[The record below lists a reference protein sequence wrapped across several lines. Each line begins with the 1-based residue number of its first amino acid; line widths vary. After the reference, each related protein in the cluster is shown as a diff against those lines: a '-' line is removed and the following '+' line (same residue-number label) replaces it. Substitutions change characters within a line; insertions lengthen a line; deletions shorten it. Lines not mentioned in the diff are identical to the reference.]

1 MLFCVHKG
9 RVRCLYSRCVKCP
22 SFCRIIHACIF
33 SGFCLKVNVKIMSH
47 EMHYNILTYFVPKRK
62 GTKSSL
68 FRNNWFKDILRLSWQ
83 QNKITYK
90 HRLVIYLPS
99 SFAHTH
105 THYRPIIYPFCSRCK
120 NMFCEVRLLNY
131 PQEYVLNIKTK
142 TFIMLCGQSGFYYP
156 DAVAGFESINLLSLN
171 TNFPVWHSRHGL
183 FFEWF
188 MVCHSLSSASRMKM
202 SCLPVCL
209 PSR

>member
-1 MLFCVHKG
+1 MLKLWAMKCITISLPTLSLNEKG
-9 RVRCLYSRCVKCP
+9 RKAACFETIASR
-22 SFCRIIHACIF
+22 IF
-33 SGFCLKVNVKIMSH
+33 YG
-47 EMHYNILTYFVPKRK
+47 
-62 GTKSSL
+62 
-68 FRNNWFKDILRLSWQ
+68 WAD
-83 QNKITYK
+83 NKIKLLTN
-90 HRLVIYLPS
+90 IDW
-99 SFAHTH
+99 SFTFPPLSHTH